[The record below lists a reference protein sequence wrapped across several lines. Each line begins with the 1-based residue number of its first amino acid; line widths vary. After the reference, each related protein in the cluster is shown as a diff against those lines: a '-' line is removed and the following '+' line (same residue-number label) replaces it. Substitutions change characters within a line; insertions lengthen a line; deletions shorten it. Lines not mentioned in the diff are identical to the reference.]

1 MLYPQENGL
10 LFQFEGKKV
19 GTDQFPRE
27 LLGIYGEKEVRFW
40 TSYLRPGELFFW
52 KGGWFKVLVN
62 RLEDFGNSQKYFF
75 FAVPVSD
82 VRVE

>member
-52 KGGWFKVLVN
+52 KNCWYRVVTNKLEELGGI
-62 RLEDFGNSQKYFF
+62 QKYTF
-75 FAVPVSD
+75 FASVVYNVQGD
-82 VRVE
+82 

>member
-52 KGGWFKVLVN
+52 KNCWYRVVTNNLEELGGI
-62 RLEDFGNSQKYFF
+62 QKYTF
-75 FAVPVSD
+75 FASVVYNVQGD
-82 VRVE
+82 